1 MNYKVNNFNI
11 ILTRVFEELEEKE
24 IKATKIINM
33 KPSYYEEFNK
43 KRHFY
48 KLESFNYFNNILTS
62 DLLEV
67 IAFVNCLNAFTSN
80 KFDIDKSYEFESFEC
95 KLVSQHKKI
104 NIAVKFFNEN
114 EIFYYDKLEAT
125 VSCSN
130 KQNHRKTRG
139 LKMARLGSIKYQV
152 SQILQKID
160 GIGTSKKETREQSG
174 VKSLES
180 GHKVS
185 DKVHSFKS
193 LENLRNDLTNLAN
206 FAKEEFQIKDIREIN
221 IDIVSSWIDS
231 KNITYNTASN
241 YASELNKV
249 SDHFNFTKE
258 EIKEL
263 RADFK
268 KELPKAELE
277 TRAYKNLE
285 KIELKEKHQV
295 AFELQRDYGLRVNA
309 STHINL
315 DKQLNGNTLTFR
327 EKGGKLSHKELS
339 PNLAQKLRENALE
352 GKYEINKRTYARDFQ
367 KQIEK
372 SGQKY
377 NGTHGIRHSYAQK
390 MLETHSKAEVSQEM
404 GHSREEITDTYLR

>member
-1 MNYKVNNFNI
+1 
-11 ILTRVFEELEEKE
+11 
-24 IKATKIINM
+24 
-33 KPSYYEEFNK
+33 
-43 KRHFY
+43 
-48 KLESFNYFNNILTS
+48 
-62 DLLEV
+62 
-67 IAFVNCLNAFTSN
+67 
-80 KFDIDKSYEFESFEC
+80 
-95 KLVSQHKKI
+95 
-104 NIAVKFFNEN
+104 
-114 EIFYYDKLEAT
+114 
-125 VSCSN
+125 
-130 KQNHRKTRG
+130 
-139 LKMARLGSIKYQV
+139 MARLGSIKYQV
-152 SQILQKID
+152 SQILQKVN

-174 VKSLES
+174 AKSLES

-185 DKVHSFKS
+185 DKVHSYKS
-193 LENLRNDLTNLAN
+193 LENMRNDLTNLAN
-206 FAKEEFQIKDIREIN
+206 YAKAEFQIKDIKEIN

-231 KNITYNTASN
+231 KNIGYNTASN
-241 YASELNKV
+241 YMSELNKV

-285 KIELKEKHQV
+285 KIELNPKHQV
-295 AFELQRDYGLRVNA
+295 AFELQRDHGLRVNA

-315 DKQLNGNTLTFR
+315 DKQLHGNTLTYK
-327 EKGGKLSHKELS
+327 EKGGKLSQKEIN
-339 PNLAQKLRENALE
+339 PNLAQKLKENAVE

-390 MLETHSKAEVSQEM
+390 MLENHSKAEVSKEL
-404 GHSREEITDTYLR
+404 GHTREEITDTYLR

>member
-1 MNYKVNNFNI
+1 
-11 ILTRVFEELEEKE
+11 
-24 IKATKIINM
+24 
-33 KPSYYEEFNK
+33 
-43 KRHFY
+43 
-48 KLESFNYFNNILTS
+48 
-62 DLLEV
+62 
-67 IAFVNCLNAFTSN
+67 
-80 KFDIDKSYEFESFEC
+80 
-95 KLVSQHKKI
+95 
-104 NIAVKFFNEN
+104 
-114 EIFYYDKLEAT
+114 
-125 VSCSN
+125 
-130 KQNHRKTRG
+130 
-139 LKMARLGSIKYQV
+139 MARLGSIKYQV
-152 SQILQKID
+152 SQILQKGN
-160 GIGTSKKETREQSG
+160 GIGTSKKESREQSG
-174 VKSLES
+174 AKSLES

-185 DKVHSFKS
+185 DKVHSYKS

-206 FAKEEFQIKDIREIN
+206 YAKEEFKIKDIREIN
-221 IDIVSSWIDS
+221 IDIVSSWIES

-241 YASELNKV
+241 YFSELNKV
-249 SDHFNFTKE
+249 SDHFNFTRE

-263 RADFK
+263 REDLK
-268 KELPKAELE
+268 KELPKAVLE

-285 KIELKEKHQV
+285 KIELKPKHQI

-339 PNLAQKLRENALE
+339 PNLAQKIRENSVE

-372 SGQKY
+372 SGQIY

-390 MLETHSKAEVSQEM
+390 MLENHTKAEVSQEM

>member
-1 MNYKVNNFNI
+1 
-11 ILTRVFEELEEKE
+11 
-24 IKATKIINM
+24 
-33 KPSYYEEFNK
+33 
-43 KRHFY
+43 
-48 KLESFNYFNNILTS
+48 
-62 DLLEV
+62 
-67 IAFVNCLNAFTSN
+67 
-80 KFDIDKSYEFESFEC
+80 
-95 KLVSQHKKI
+95 
-104 NIAVKFFNEN
+104 
-114 EIFYYDKLEAT
+114 
-125 VSCSN
+125 
-130 KQNHRKTRG
+130 
-139 LKMARLGSIKYQV
+139 MARLGSIKYQV
-152 SQILQKID
+152 SQILQKMN

-185 DKVHSFKS
+185 DKVHSYKS

-206 FAKEEFQIKDIREIN
+206 YAKAEFKIQDIREIN
-221 IDIVSSWIDS
+221 IDIVSSWINS
-231 KNITYNTASN
+231 KDISYNTASN

-258 EIKEL
+258 EIKDL
-263 RADFK
+263 RADLK

-327 EKGGKLSHKELS
+327 EKGGKLSQKELS
-339 PNLAQKLRENALE
+339 PNLAQKIRENALE

-367 KQIEK
+367 REIEK

-390 MLETHSKAEVSQEM
+390 RLETHSKAEVSQEM
-404 GHSREEITDTYLR
+404 GHCREEITDTYLR